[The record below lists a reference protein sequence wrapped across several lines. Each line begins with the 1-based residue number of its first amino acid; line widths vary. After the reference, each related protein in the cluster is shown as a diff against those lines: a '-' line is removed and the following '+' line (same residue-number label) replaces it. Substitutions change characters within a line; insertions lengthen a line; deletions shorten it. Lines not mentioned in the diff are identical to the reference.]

1 MVKLNSCKKYNVK
14 EKRESEEEESTTI
27 KKKDI
32 VSLYKIQKNTRIRFV
47 QFIWKI
53 NYDICNEYEE

>member
-1 MVKLNSCKKYNVK
+1 MVKFNSCKKYNVK

-53 NYDICNEYEE
+53 NYDKCNKYEE

>member
-1 MVKLNSCKKYNVK
+1 MVKFNSCKKYNVK

>member
-27 KKKDI
+27 KKKI
-32 VSLYKIQKNTRIRFV
+32 YYHSTKYKKYTHLICAIHMKN
-47 QFIWKI
+47 KL
-53 NYDICNEYEE
+53 

>member
-27 KKKDI
+27 KEKDI
-32 VSLYKIQKNTRIRFV
+32 LSLYKIQKNTRIRFV